1 MKKVKRAWVLK
12 TIIKR
17 TSLAPQQKIAI
28 EKQCNEFINSIFK
41 PKAFKQFNS
50 YKNERILVNIYC
62 KWYREFFYIIAVIK
76 DHSPDVIASEYEDK
90 IARLEPKTDTVF
102 YLSYFR
108 HTGEWFDITHGQGFM
123 LKDCL
128 ESILDLPHFLPV

>member
-1 MKKVKRAWVLK
+1 MKKAKRAWVLK

-17 TSLAPQQKIAI
+17 TSLSPQQKEAI
-28 EKQCNEFINSIFK
+28 EKQCNEFIDSTFK
-41 PKAFKQFNS
+41 PKILKQFNS
-50 YKNERILVNIYC
+50 YKNERIFVNIYC
-62 KWYREFFYIIAVIK
+62 KWYREFFYFIAVIK
-76 DHSPDVIASEYEDK
+76 DHSPDVIVSEYEDK

-108 HTGEWFDITHGQGFM
+108 HTGEWFDITHGQGFT

-128 ESILDLPHFLPV
+128 ESILDLPHFFPV